1 MEEAGKLIEFVQIP
15 LSPLVEDFG
24 SHRLVLPDVTILE
37 EILLLLRAEY
47 PKEIR
52 VTEVERS
59 LSRRSRGSVKS
70 ALHVLW
76 ERKLIEGDL
85 KNGYRLTQ
93 KGYALATEI
102 AKNLS

>member
-1 MEEAGKLIEFVQIP
+1 
-15 LSPLVEDFG
+15 
-24 SHRLVLPDVTILE
+24 
-37 EILLLLRAEY
+37 
-47 PKEIR
+47 
-52 VTEVERS
+52 
-59 LSRRSRGSVKS
+59 VKN